1 MIPIEKNI
9 VVVDEQGNEYEATYP
24 KRAKGL
30 VKNGRARFIDENTIC
45 LACPPNIELEDK
57 IMSENTVNVNVEVP
71 TEIDTSVSKHNIP
84 YVLEQIEKLHTEL
97 QDLKNTVST
106 IHCITDAN
114 RQSITN
120 NPDEEEH
127 EVKCDVVAEVALA
140 KVKAIV
146 EVFHHREESLQKLL
160 AFYEKV
166 YDDLQ
171 PKSHRESERVT
182 LLKTVIETL
191 GDGMTPIESKE
202 ALRDILEV
210 SLQDLSKNI

>member
-1 MIPIEKNI
+1 
-9 VVVDEQGNEYEATYP
+9 
-24 KRAKGL
+24 
-30 VKNGRARFIDENTIC
+30 
-45 LACPPNIELEDK
+45 
-57 IMSENTVNVNVEVP
+57 MSENTVNVNVEVP

-106 IHCITDAN
+106 INCITDAN

-171 PKSHRESERVT
+171 PKSRRESERVT